1 MKFRVLIAAL
11 ILPIIALIASAVM
24 AWREDQ
30 RGVAWDL
37 PVAGRDPL
45 DALRGHYVT
54 FDYLWP
60 EEAASRIK
68 PGSRAPSWRLCL
80 SGAANDP
87 DIQFFTDGDGP
98 APACTSVGKM
108 VEDHRGLSFR
118 QLDDAGRPR
127 ATGQLF
133 IPETDGP
140 LLNRLL
146 QNRLNQTGLAP
157 IKARVRIAPDGK
169 VTPVDIIVD
178 GTSYRDA
185 PPP

>member
-1 MKFRVLIAAL
+1 MKFRLLLAAL
-11 ILPIIALIASAVM
+11 ILPIIALIASAVV

-30 RGVAWDL
+30 RGVSWDL

-54 FDYLWP
+54 FDYVWP
-60 EEAASRIK
+60 EAAASRIK
-68 PGSRAPSWRLCL
+68 TGSGAPSWRLCL
-80 SGAANDP
+80 SGAADDP

-98 APACTSVGKM
+98 VLSCTSVGKM
-108 VEDHRGLSFR
+108 IEDHGGLSFR

-133 IPETDGP
+133 IPEADGP

-146 QNRLNQTGLAP
+146 QNRLNQNNLAP
-157 IKARVRIAPDGK
+157 LKARVRIATDGK

-178 GTSYRDA
+178 GKSYREA